1 MPQIAIDGVEI
12 DFPYQPYDCQIEYM
26 TKVLLS
32 LNEGKH
38 AILESPTGTG
48 KTLCLLC
55 ASLAW
60 LDKQANSVQSITN
73 AKHQNTMGKRPTS
86 DNVDNTL
93 SHQNFLASLGKVNN
107 GCKIIF
113 ASRTHSQLAQA
124 INALKGT
131 VYSRHSVSVVGS
143 RDQLCLLPDVT
154 SLESNSAKIYACR
167 MRVQT
172 RTCEYFRNFD
182 CKYANM

>member
-1 MPQIAIDGVEI
+1 M
-12 DFPYQPYDCQIEYM
+12 
-26 TKVLLS
+26 
-32 LNEGKH
+32 
-38 AILESPTGTG
+38 ESPTGTG

-60 LDKQANSVQSITN
+60 LNKQANSVQSITN

-124 INALKGT
+124 INALKRT
-131 VYSRHSVSVVGS
+131 VYSR
-143 RDQLCLLPDVT
+143 
-154 SLESNSAKIYACR
+154 
-167 MRVQT
+167 
-172 RTCEYFRNFD
+172 
-182 CKYANM
+182 